1 MFSAIPQAFPRGRV
15 ESAKP
20 SGIQRGVMA
29 DNQEDRI
36 AALEAKVYE
45 LDTLVNLALRLIALE
60 KPVSA
65 LLERFG
71 ATDVQNRAVHTFL
84 DDVARRAE
92 QGGMYAPSFAGFVND
107 LVERL
112 PGARG
117 DRQFISL
124 LLDMLKL
131 DRPAYKRLHE
141 YASAQGWPQWT

>member
-1 MFSAIPQAFPRGRV
+1 
-15 ESAKP
+15 
-20 SGIQRGVMA
+20 MA

-36 AALEAKVYE
+36 AALEAKVHE

-71 ATDVQNRAVHTFL
+71 ATDVENRAVHTFL
-84 DDVARRAE
+84 DEVARRAE

-117 DRQFISL
+117 DREFISL
-124 LLDMLKL
+124 LLDMLNL